1 MKIKK
6 IELRNFKFHE
16 KLDIEINKK
25 NYLLYGENGT
35 GKSSIYWG
43 IYSLFTTY
51 FRNSAFDFEK
61 FKKHLSSEDIN
72 LNIIIEDNISL
83 KIPNTSYSL
92 PSSININNKNTIYFA
107 NHNFLDSFIN
117 SSSDFYKLIKEELG
131 NHFSKLYNF
140 SFKLEDIN
148 VNINE
153 TNYSEQNELRKS
165 NIEDFV
171 RYLNKLKLRC
181 NDIITNYFHEDFLIE
196 FNCDWGTSNALDDYK
211 FSAPK
216 INIIINNLNNLKYN
230 FNEAKLKLASIAIF
244 FALIKIEEEPQ
255 NSLKLLVLDDFLSS
269 LDMANRHYIIEYI
282 FTEYE
287 RYQIIILSHNLQFY
301 NLIIDWINTKNKS
314 KLWTIENIYLRTKE
328 NKNESVIYTN
338 SSNYLTEAKNKLDTN
353 ELAICGNLIR
363 KEFEKDIHELEKILN
378 LGIKQDTDKI
388 LQLIINNKPTYLAQ
402 NKLLE
407 EIKKIISH
415 CKDLSSDY
423 DNKKV
428 QLTSKINE
436 VHDKLEN
443 SCNQDNGFLNS
454 ILNNLVFY
462 RKILLN
468 KSSHDNPDAEIYQK
482 EYRHCISL
490 LEELDLFLKE
500 LKK

>member
-61 FKKHLSSEDIN
+61 FKKHLSNEGIN

-92 PSSININNKNTIYFA
+92 PSTININNKNTIYFA

-140 SFKLEDIN
+140 SFEIENIN
-148 VNINE
+148 ININE

-165 NIEDFV
+165 NIEDFI
-171 RYLNKLKLRC
+171 RYLNKLQLRS
-181 NDIITNYFHEDFLIE
+181 NDIITNYFYEDFLIE
-196 FNCDWGTSNALDDYK
+196 FNYDWGISNALDDYK

-244 FALIKIEEEPQ
+244 FALIKIEEEPE

-287 RYQIIILSHNLQFY
+287 EYQIIILSHNLQFY
-301 NLIIDWINTKNKS
+301 NLIINWINTKNKS
-314 KLWTIENIYLRTKE
+314 KLWTIENIYLRTRE
-328 NKNESVIYTN
+328 NKNESVIYANT
-338 SSNYLTEAKNKLDTN
+338 SNYLTEAKNKLETN

-363 KEFEKDIHELEKILN
+363 KEFEKNIHELEKILN

-402 NKLLE
+402 NNLLE

-415 CKDLSSDY
+415 CKDLSNDY

-436 VHDKLEN
+436 VHDKLKN
-443 SCNQDNGFLNS
+443 SYNQDNGFLNS

-482 EYRHCISL
+482 EYKHCISL
-490 LEELDLFLKE
+490 LEELDSFLKE